1 MLSGRSTLGMKS
13 KVLIL
18 QTPGDGIVKTLSW
31 RNKGCSAPIYA
42 NPQAIG
48 VDTHLKIL

>member
-1 MLSGRSTLGMKS
+1 MFSGRSTLGIQP
-13 KVLIL
+13 KVLEL
-18 QTPGDGIVKTLSW
+18 QTPGDGTVKTLSW